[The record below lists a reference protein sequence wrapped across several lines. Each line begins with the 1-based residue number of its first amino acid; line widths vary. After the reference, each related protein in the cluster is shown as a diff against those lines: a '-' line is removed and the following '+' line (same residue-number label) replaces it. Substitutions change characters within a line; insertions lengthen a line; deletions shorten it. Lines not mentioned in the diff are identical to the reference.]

1 MTEKRQSTCKYT
13 ILHKI
18 LIAVLLIGVF
28 IPAMICSLLAYEVHL
43 MKNEMAD
50 LQSEITVMSGKLNGQ
65 QMNQSQSEI
74 GEDGLFSEKL
84 DVEDSMDLIANVEQ
98 IENEIIWEG
107 IEQDGNTWSSD
118 SDIRRVYL
126 TFDDGPSSNT
136 DRILDIL
143 NEYGVKA
150 TFFVVGKEGFTKEY
164 QRIVQE
170 GHTLGM
176 HSFSHKYQEIYKSVE
191 AYQEDLDKLHSF
203 LYETTG
209 VDCDIVRFPGGSS
222 NKTSKVDMQDV
233 ITYLTEQGM
242 TYFDWNVSSGDAA
255 SNYVSANQIA
265 NNVLNNVWKF
275 DSVIVLMH
283 DSSAKSTTVEAL
295 PVIIEKILESDNTV
309 LLPISEDT
317 IPIQHIKQN
326 VNKGG
331 KLEES

>member
-1 MTEKRQSTCKYT
+1 MSVLRC
-13 ILHKI
+13 
-18 LIAVLLIGVF
+18 AVQCLDIPLLIGVF
-28 IPAMICSLLAYEVHL
+28 IPAVICSLLAYEVHL

-98 IENEIIWEG
+98 IENEIVWEG

-176 HSFSHKYQEIYKSVE
+176 HSFSHKYQEMYQSLDSYK
-191 AYQEDLDKLHSF
+191 EDLTKLHEF
-203 LYETTG
+203 LYEMTG
-209 VDCDIVRFPGGSS
+209 VDSRIVRFPGGSS
-222 NKTSKVDMQDV
+222 NKTSKVDMQEL
-233 ITYLTEQGM
+233 ISYLTEENIV
-242 TYFDWNVSSGDAA
+242 YYEWNVSSGDA
-255 SNYVSANQIA
+255 SNVYVSAQQIA
-265 NNVLNNVWKF
+265 NNVLNNVWKY

-283 DSSAKSTTVEAL
+283 DSSAKYATVQAL
-295 PVIIEKILESDNTV
+295 PTIIEKILESENTV

-317 IPIQHIKQN
+317 VPIQHIKAECQ
-326 VNKGG
+326 
-331 KLEES
+331 

>member
-28 IPAMICSLLAYEVHL
+28 IPAIICSLLAYEVHL

-98 IENEIIWEG
+98 IENEIVWES
-107 IEQDGNTWSSD
+107 IEQDGNAWSSD

-150 TFFVVGKEGFTKEY
+150 TFFVVGKEGFTEEY